1 MSGPLRR
8 RAQPLEFCTD
18 ERRQRDPVG
27 LPRLLRQARS
37 SAAAVEPARAAQRS
51 DPDVHQC
58 RHGAVQERLHRGRE
72 AALCARR
79 HLAEMRARRRQAQR
93 PRQCRLHGPAP
104 HLLRDARQF
113 LVRRLL
119 QAARHRACLD
129 PDHQGVRPRKGQAPG
144 HRLSHG
150 RRGGRPLE
158 EDRRPLRR
166 EDHPHPDLRQFL
178 ADGRHRP
185 VRPVFGDLHRP
196 RRGLSRRT
204 ARQPGRGRRPLPR
217 ILEPRLHAIRADR
230 AGQPGAAA
238 EAFDRYRHGAR
249 AHGGGAAR
257 RAQQL
262 RHGPVPHADRGRGAC
277 DRRALRGRAQGLAP
291 GHRRSPARRVVP
303 RRRRRASL
311 QRGPRLRAP
320 PHHAPRH
327 APRAAA
333 RRARSGHVS
342 ARAGARPRDGPGLSR
357 ARARRA
363 AHHRDLAAR
372 GEPLPQDA
380 RARPCHPGRGDA
392 VAVERPK
399 TVRRD
404 RLHALRHLWLP
415 ARPDAGRAQVAR
427 HRRRYGRLQGRHG
440 AAARE
445 GARGLGRLRR
455 GGDRDGLVRA
465 ARAGRRHRV
474 PRL

>member
-185 VRPVFGDLHRP
+185 VRPVFGDLHRSG
-196 RRGLSRRT
+196 RGLSRRT

-217 ILEPRLHAIRADR
+217 ILEPRLHAI
-230 AGQPGAAA
+230 
-238 EAFDRYRHGAR
+238 
-249 AHGGGAAR
+249 
-257 RAQQL
+257 
-262 RHGPVPHADRGRGAC
+262 
-277 DRRALRGRAQGLAP
+277 
-291 GHRRSPARRVVP
+291 
-303 RRRRRASL
+303 
-311 QRGPRLRAP
+311 
-320 PHHAPRH
+320 
-327 APRAAA
+327 
-333 RRARSGHVS
+333 
-342 ARAGARPRDGPGLSR
+342 
-357 ARARRA
+357 
-363 AHHRDLAAR
+363 
-372 GEPLPQDA
+372 
-380 RARPCHPGRGDA
+380 
-392 VAVERPK
+392 
-399 TVRRD
+399 
-404 RLHALRHLWLP
+404 
-415 ARPDAGRAQVAR
+415 
-427 HRRRYGRLQGRHG
+427 
-440 AAARE
+440 
-445 GARGLGRLRR
+445 
-455 GGDRDGLVRA
+455 
-465 ARAGRRHRV
+465 
-474 PRL
+474 